1 LTWKIEEA
9 SQRILKLLAD
19 MKGKTS
25 LSEICEKLKLD
36 PSPAMRT
43 LLTLQEQG
51 LLKTSEKLKSF
62 FRLTPEGESYA
73 SKGLPERRLVE
84 AVVRLGGT
92 ASLEEALKEAH
103 LTREAGNIALGWIV
117 RKGWGKIRREKGET
131 LVEASHTPSEGKDET
146 LLRLMAEKGEADSQ
160 WLEAQDLLDTAL
172 ELKRRNLIEEKVKRF
187 RDVELTEAG
196 WRQAEEI
203 RVEAPKKPVV
213 TVLTGELI
221 RSGKWRE
228 VEFRRY
234 DVSAAPPTL
243 YPGKKHFYLE
253 FLEEVRDILVAMG
266 FEEVWGPYVETEFW
280 NFDVLFQPQDHPARE
295 IHDSYQLKHPR
306 FGRLPSRSLALRVGK
321 THKDGWKTGSKGWK
335 YEWNPEVARR
345 LVMRSQ
351 TTAVSVRQLSA
362 RQNPPVKVF
371 CLSRVFRPDV
381 LDAKHSMEFH
391 QCDGIMGDWG
401 LNLRHL
407 LGFFEEFCGA
417 LGFKE
422 VKFRPGY
429 FPFTEP
435 SVEVFVKHPT
445 LGWVEV
451 AGSGVFRPE
460 VTLPLGARFPV
471 LAWGAGI
478 GRLAM
483 VKLGIS
489 DIREL
494 HTRNLELLREA
505 EV

>member
-1 LTWKIEEA
+1 MAWKVEEA
-9 SQRILKLLAD
+9 SQRILKLLANR
-19 MKGKTS
+19 KGKAT
-25 LSEICEKLKLD
+25 LSEICEELRLN

-43 LLTLQEQG
+43 ILTLQGEG
-51 LLKTSEKLKSF
+51 LLKISEKRTSF
-62 FRLTPEGESYA
+62 FKPTPEGEAYA
-73 SKGLPERRLVE
+73 SEGLPERRLVE
-84 AVVRLGGT
+84 VVLRLGGI
-92 ASLEEALKEAH
+92 AGLEEALEKAG
-103 LTREAGNIALGWIV
+103 LSREVGNIALGWIV
-117 RKGWGKIRREKGET
+117 KKGWGKIRKEAGKIVVEAPGMPLKGRDEILLKLMVEKGEI
-131 LVEASHTPSEGKDET
+131 
-146 LLRLMAEKGEADSQ
+146 DSQ
-160 WLEAQDLLDTAL
+160 QLEVQGLLDAAL
-172 ELKRRNLIEEKVKRF
+172 ELKRRNLAEERVKHVW
-187 RDVELTEAG
+187 DVELTEAG
-196 WRQAEEI
+196 WRRAGEI
-203 RVEAPKKPVV
+203 RVEAVKKPMV

-234 DVSAAPPTL
+234 DVSATPPTL

-266 FEEVWGPYVETEFW
+266 FEEAWGPYVETEFW
-280 NFDVLFQPQDHPARE
+280 NFDSLFQPQDHPARE
-295 IHDSYQLKHPR
+295 IHDSYQLKYPR
-306 FGRLPSRSLALRVGK
+306 FGRLPGRNLTLRVGK
-321 THKDGWKTGSKGWK
+321 THENGWKTGSKGWK
-335 YEWNPEVARR
+335 YKWNPEVARR

-351 TTAVSVRQLSA
+351 TTSVSVRELSV
-362 RQNPPVKVF
+362 RPIPPVKVF

-381 LDAKHSMEFH
+381 LDVKHSMEFH
-391 QCDGIMGDWG
+391 QCDGIMGDWE

-407 LGFFEEFCGA
+407 LGFFEEFCRA

-422 VKFRPGY
+422 VRFRPGY

-435 SVEVFVKHPT
+435 SVEVFVRHPT

-483 VKLGIS
+483 IKLGIG

-494 HTRNLELLREA
+494 HTRSLELLREA
-505 EV
+505 EA